1 MIRARVEQVGP
12 LTDTRLM
19 PKDYAIV
26 AGLGINGL
34 GVLRALG
41 QAGVPAVGLYTD
53 PSDPTARTRF
63 GRKIRVGALSGPAFI
78 ETLLSLRRTFSGDP
92 VLILTQEA
100 TVATVSA
107 ARNEIA
113 SSYRFAMPD
122 HFLMQE
128 LSNKLSFQRLA
139 EQHGFPIPRA
149 ATLNANTA
157 IDDVSG
163 LRFPCVLKPTT
174 KTSDYGKRF
183 AKAYKVANAGEVQ
196 SLWSAMRGIVEEI
209 IVQEWIE
216 GDDADVYF
224 CLQYRARAG
233 QGSLSFV
240 GRKTCQWPPLTGG
253 TASCMPAPDVSKEL
267 TALTDA
273 FFERVGFFGMGSME
287 FKRDRHDGRF
297 YFVEPTIGRSDYQEE
312 IAFLNGVN
320 IPLAA
325 YLDALGRSGKVEPE
339 QKPQRAWRDAIG
351 YARARMAGAPD
362 LLSTLSPNIKICDA
376 MFRIDDP
383 MPYVASKLYAIRG
396 SWRRGVQP
404 QRP

>member
-1 MIRARVEQVGP
+1 
-12 LTDTRLM
+12 M

-41 QAGVPAVGLYTD
+41 HASVPVVGLYTD
-53 PSDPTARTRF
+53 AGDPTAATRF
-63 GRKIRVGALSGPAFI
+63 GKKIRVNTLSGRAFI
-78 ETLLSLRRTFSGDP
+78 EALLTLRRRFASDP

-100 TVATVSA
+100 SVSTVSL
-107 ARNEIA
+107 ARDEIA
-113 SSYRFAMPD
+113 SLYRLVMPD
-122 HFLMQE
+122 HSLVEE
-128 LSNKLSFQRLA
+128 LSNKLSFQTIA
-139 EQHGFPIPRA
+139 ERHGFPIPHA
-149 ATLNANTA
+149 ARLNAHTGSEA
-157 IDDVSG
+157 ISA
-163 LRFPCVLKPTT
+163 LRFPCIVKPA
-174 KTSDYGKRF
+174 KKHSDYGKHF

-196 SLWSAMRGIVEEI
+196 ALWSAMRGIVEEI

-216 GDDADVYF
+216 GDDVDVYF
-224 CLQYRARAG
+224 CLQYRGRAG
-233 QGSLSFV
+233 QRSLSFV
-240 GRKTCQWPPLTGG
+240 GRKICQWPPLTGG
-253 TASCMPAPDVSKEL
+253 TASCVPAPDVSKEL

-287 FKRDRHDGRF
+287 FTRDRRDGRF

-312 IAFLNGVN
+312 IAYLNGVN

-351 YARARMAGAPD
+351 HARARMAGAPD
-362 LLSTLSPNIKICDA
+362 LLSTLSPNIKVCDA

-396 SWRRGVQP
+396 SWRRGGQP
-404 QRP
+404 QQP